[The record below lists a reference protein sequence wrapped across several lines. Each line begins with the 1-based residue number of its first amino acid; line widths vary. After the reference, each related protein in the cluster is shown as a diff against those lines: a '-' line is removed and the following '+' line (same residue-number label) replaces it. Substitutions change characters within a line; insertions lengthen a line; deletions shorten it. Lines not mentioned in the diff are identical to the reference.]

1 MTEQVP
7 FIDLHAQLARIRGPL
22 EERLAAIFEHCRFIM
37 GPEIAEMEASLAEHA
52 GVSQV
57 VSCSSGTDAL
67 LLPLMA
73 RGIGPGDAVFTTPFT
88 FVATAEVISLT
99 GATPVFVDIREDTF
113 NIDPER
119 LGEAIG
125 RVLADGELRPAAV
138 IPVDLFGL
146 PADYAAIDSIARE
159 HGLFVIEDAAQSFG
173 ARCQGRP
180 AGSFGHVAATSFFPA
195 KPLGCYGDGG
205 AVFTD
210 DGKLA
215 ERMRSIRVHGEGRD
229 RYENVRIG
237 VNARM
242 DTIQAAVI
250 LEKLKIFPD
259 EIARRQEVAD
269 HYQATLDGA
278 VRVPRVPD
286 GYQSSWACYSVLHD
300 QRDAL
305 VAHLREHGVPTAI
318 YYPIPLHQQ
327 QAYRDLGYAP
337 GSLPVAE
344 SCAKRI
350 FSLPIH
356 AYLSEQH
363 LEAVSEAVHSFPD
376 GF

>member
-1 MTEQVP
+1 
-7 FIDLHAQLARIRGPL
+7 
-22 EERLAAIFEHCRFIM
+22 
-37 GPEIAEMEASLAEHA
+37 
-52 GVSQV
+52 
-57 VSCSSGTDAL
+57 
-67 LLPLMA
+67 
-73 RGIGPGDAVFTTPFT
+73 
-88 FVATAEVISLT
+88 
-99 GATPVFVDIREDTF
+99 
-113 NIDPER
+113 
-119 LGEAIG
+119 
-125 RVLADGELRPAAV
+125 
-138 IPVDLFGL
+138 
-146 PADYAAIDSIARE
+146 
-159 HGLFVIEDAAQSFG
+159 
-173 ARCQGRP
+173 
-180 AGSFGHVAATSFFPA
+180 
-195 KPLGCYGDGG
+195 
-205 AVFTD
+205 
-210 DGKLA
+210 
-215 ERMRSIRVHGEGRD
+215 MRSIRVHGEGRD